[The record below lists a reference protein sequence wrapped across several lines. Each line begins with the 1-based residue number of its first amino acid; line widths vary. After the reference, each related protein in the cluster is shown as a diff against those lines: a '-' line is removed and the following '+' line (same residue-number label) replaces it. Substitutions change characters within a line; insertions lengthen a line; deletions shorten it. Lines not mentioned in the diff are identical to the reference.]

1 MTRIGNGRGQLPICH
16 WGCAICSCV
25 DCSQPT
31 SDMVVFDPYT
41 YRSARSETF
50 FCAKLQI
57 DEWRSPAVSS
67 PHRPVIRPT
76 LSTTI
81 WRLAQRCVAFAKR
94 PEASQ
99 YFSTTN
105 SARITEHR
113 DANHSSSQYGGAR
126 ILMLIAQGN
135 DKSLRSA
142 DCVRTA
148 DSDAFSLDWRLSP
161 KLAVR
166 TGEELD
172 AFLEKRHAGEYST
185 NATS

>member
-1 MTRIGNGRGQLPICH
+1 MAEVSYRFAIG
-16 WGCAICSCV
+16 A
-25 DCSQPT
+25 
-31 SDMVVFDPYT
+31 
-41 YRSARSETF
+41 ARSVHALTARNPHPTWSFSTRTPIVLPGARPF

-99 YFSTTN
+99 YFSTTH

-172 AFLEKRHAGEYST
+172 AFLEKRHAREYST